1 MTSLAFLL
9 DVLMVSALLCLAV
22 SALWTPQLF
31 KAVVLFFVFSLVV
44 AVTWARLDAPDVA
57 LAEAAIGAGL
67 TSALLL
73 ATVRRL
79 GRAGLREG
87 ERLPPEG
94 NRTND

>member
-1 MTSLAFLL
+1 MTWLTGLL
-9 DVLMVSALLCLAV
+9 DVFLVAAMLYLAV
-22 SALWTPQLF
+22 SALWTRGLF

-44 AVTWARLDAPDVA
+44 ALTWARLDAPDVA

-79 GRAGLREG
+79 ERTDSG
-87 ERLPPEG
+87 EASPRPAEE
-94 NRTND
+94 TNQDG